1 MILSKPQTLAITAKR
16 FKSHLQ
22 FLSKQK
28 IKLPPKEQVEFA
40 QEHGFVAPGFHHN
53 ANPYNH
59 VHVPNVDFWFK
70 VLYVAIPATIL
81 AGARALYNEIEE
93 EKHVMEHRPEFIP
106 MEFMRIR
113 RTPFPW
119 GDGNHSLFHNPKRNA
134 LPDGY
139 ET

>member
-1 MILSKPQTLAITAKR
+1 MILSKPQPLITTAKR
-16 FKSHLQ
+16 FSSNP

-28 IKLPPKEQVEFA
+28 IKLPPKEQIEFA
-40 QEHGFVAPGFHHN
+40 QEVGFVAPGFHHN
-53 ANPYNH
+53 ANPYH
-59 VHVPNVDFWFK
+59 SVHVPNVNFWFK
-70 VLYVAIPATIL
+70 VLYVAVPLTIL
-81 AGARALYNEIEE
+81 AGIRTIYNEIQE

-119 GDGNHSLFHNPKRNA
+119 GDGNHTLFHNPKRNA